1 MKNKKM
7 IRMALLGAVVLLA
20 SCGTK
25 KAITE
30 TTRTPVATTRQTPT
44 ADTRSLSV
52 QKLSFVEKVADTKV
66 LAKNLV
72 SSITFNVQSGD
83 KDITVPGSIHMR
95 KDEVIRIQLFI
106 PLLGTEVARLEFTPD
121 YALIVD
127 RIHKEYVKGDYN
139 QLDFL
144 KQNGINFYSLQSLFW
159 NQLFLP
165 GQQTVSESGLKQYDV
180 DLAGTADTFP
190 VTVNNGSMTFTWNA
204 EKTTGLIRKTNVAY
218 KSQSHGASTLEW
230 TYDDFTNFSAKQFP
244 AHQTFQFTTTAN
256 NKQQQATVDIVMKKL
271 TTDSDWDAQ
280 TVVSDKYKK
289 VDAKDVLGKITN
301 M

>member
-1 MKNKKM
+1 MM
-7 IRMALLGAVVLLA
+7 IRVALLGTVVLLA

-30 TTRTPVATTRQTPT
+30 ATRPSVTTTHSAST

-72 SSITFNVQSGD
+72 SSIMFNVQSGD

-121 YALIVD
+121 YVLVVD
-127 RIHKEYVKGDYN
+127 RMHKEYVMGDYN

-144 KQNGINFYSLQSLFW
+144 KQNGINFSSLQSLFW

-165 GQQTVSESGLKQYDV
+165 GQQSVSESGLKQFGV
-180 DLAGTADTFP
+180 NLSSSAETFP
-190 VTVNNGSMTFTWNA
+190 VTVSNGNMTFAWNA
-204 EKTTGLIRKTNVAY
+204 EKTTGLIRKTNVTY
-218 KSQSHGASTLEW
+218 NSQSHGTSTLDW
-230 TYDDFTNFSAKQFP
+230 TYDDFTNFSAKLFP
-244 AHQTFQFTTTAN
+244 AHQTFRFTTTAT
-256 NKQQQATVDIVMKKL
+256 NKKQEATVDIQMKRL
-271 TTDSDWDAQ
+271 TTDDDWDAK
-280 TVVSDKYKK
+280 TVVSDRYKK
-289 VDAKDVLGKITN
+289 VDAKDVLSKITN
-301 M
+301 L